1 MTNNKKQKLSNAA
14 NITSISNK
22 RVEKNLK
29 ALKLLQEHDVN
40 ISDSE
45 TRAILNEYN
54 GWGGLFV
61 MQSTPHVFI
70 KS

>member
-1 MTNNKKQKLSNAA
+1 MTNNKNQNLSNAA

-29 ALKLLQEHDVN
+29 ALKLLQENDVN

-45 TRAILNEYN
+45 KRSILSDYS
-54 GWGGLFV
+54 GWGGLRDAIY
-61 MQSTPHVFI
+61 TPSIF
-70 KS
+70 